1 MRVLLLLLLLLV
13 VVVVAAASA
22 GVVVGR
28 LLGFLQLRVH
38 QSSTLLSMLQ
48 RRLSFHLPSLQAL
61 S

>member
-1 MRVLLLLLLLLV
+1 MRVLLLLLLV

-22 GVVVGR
+22 AVVVGR

-38 QSSTLLSMLQ
+38 QGSTLRSMLQ
-48 RRLSFHLPSLQAL
+48 RRLSFHLPSLLAP